1 MFSLNVSPHEEL
13 VHQLLYAFKLSPK
26 VYNLNVSPHEELVHQ
41 LLCAFKLSPKVY
53 NLNVSPHQGLVRDR
67 LLDQL
72 LYAFNLTQSKGVQLE
87 HQSSPQLT

>member
-1 MFSLNVSPHEEL
+1 MLLNRP
-13 VHQLLYAFKLSPK
+13 SPK
-26 VYNLNVSPHEELVHQ
+26 VFSLNVSPHEELVHQ

-53 NLNVSPHQGLVRDR
+53 SLNVSPHQGLVRDR

-72 LYAFNLTQSKGVQLE
+72 LYAFNLTQSKDVQLE